1 MCQAL
6 SCHTEPL
13 DQSSCSRLLVPLLDG
28 TACGPEKVRAGSGG
42 ACARASTRV
51 CVCACACSCVLAQGT
66 CGLQPSF
73 LGREAGTSE
82 SQGGWPCSCPGSPG
96 QERRA
101 ARRLMLRG
109 RDLWCGAWGAC
120 GRAGCLDMGV
130 SVGAGCP
137 GCGVPGH
144 GGALGAGCP
153 GCGRWRRP
161 SLAVVLQGSLPLPGG
176 ADPHGGSARALV
188 CLGSPQP
195 LLPLL
200 RRRRGHQEA
209 AVQQPEVLPGGGPA
223 PQVREGGGATSPL
236 GAAGRLSPLCLLDV
250 LRPAFGGRA
259 CVGADLQAVMCNTQV
274 GRLPSGPW
282 RVAFESEEGA
292 SNTYTGATLHAPG
305 WPCSLE
311 QGPRSVPLPVRVPL
325 PSRVAASLQRERTTH
340 PPAMRFSPA
349 KPRVVLVVTNLGEIP
364 MASSQHCEP
373 PTLSSSK
380 ISPLPQREPQTL

>member
-1 MCQAL
+1 MRARVSVCVRVRAHACLLRAPAACSLRSWGGRRGHQKARAGDPAAVL
-6 SCHTEPL
+6 GHPVRRGG
-13 DQSSCSRLLVPLLDG
+13 QQGASCSVAVTSGVGRGVPVG
-28 TACGPEKVRAGSGG
+28 VR
-42 ACARASTRV
+42 
-51 CVCACACSCVLAQGT
+51 
-66 CGLQPSF
+66 
-73 LGREAGTSE
+73 
-82 SQGGWPCSCPGSPG
+82 
-96 QERRA
+96 
-101 ARRLMLRG
+101 
-109 RDLWCGAWGAC
+109 GAWTW
-120 GRAGCLDMGV
+120 
-130 SVGAGCP
+130 GCP
-137 GCGVPGH
+137 GCGVPWVREV
-144 GGALGAGCP
+144 AP
-153 GCGRWRRP
+153 S

-188 CLGSPQP
+188 RLGSPQS

-292 SNTYTGATLHAPG
+292 SNTYTGATLRAPG

-311 QGPRSVPLPVRVPL
+311 QGSRSVPLPFRVPL
-325 PSRVAASLQRERTTH
+325 PSRVAASLQRERTPH

-380 ISPLPQREPQTL
+380 ISPLPQREPQTP

>member
-1 MCQAL
+1 MCG
-6 SCHTEPL
+6 
-13 DQSSCSRLLVPLLDG
+13 VPG
-28 TACGPEKVRAGSGG
+28 HGGVCGCGVPWVR
-42 ACARASTRV
+42 
-51 CVCACACSCVLAQGT
+51 
-66 CGLQPSF
+66 
-73 LGREAGTSE
+73 
-82 SQGGWPCSCPGSPG
+82 
-96 QERRA
+96 
-101 ARRLMLRG
+101 
-109 RDLWCGAWGAC
+109 GAWTW
-120 GRAGCLDMGV
+120 
-130 SVGAGCP
+130 GCP
-137 GCGVPGH
+137 GCGVPWVREV
-144 GGALGAGCP
+144 AP
-153 GCGRWRRP
+153 S

-188 CLGSPQP
+188 RLGSPQS

-292 SNTYTGATLHAPG
+292 SNTYTGATLRAPG

-311 QGPRSVPLPVRVPL
+311 QGPRSVPLPFRMPL
-325 PSRVAASLQRERTTH
+325 PSRVAASLQRERTPH

-349 KPRVVLVVTNLGEIP
+349 KPRVVLVVTNLREIP
-364 MASSQHCEP
+364 MVSSQHCEP
-373 PTLSSSK
+373 LTIQFQNISVAPKRTPDPLSSHAPH
-380 ISPLPQREPQTL
+380 PLPEPPERRACFQTPGFVRSGRCAPGHPHSARWF